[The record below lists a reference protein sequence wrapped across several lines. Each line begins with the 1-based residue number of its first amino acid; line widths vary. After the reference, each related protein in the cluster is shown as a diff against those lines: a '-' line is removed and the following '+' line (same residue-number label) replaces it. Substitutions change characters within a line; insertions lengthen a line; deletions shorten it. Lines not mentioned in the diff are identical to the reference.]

1 MKIGIGIAVLLSIY
15 VAALI
20 MIGIIKLYEFIKD
33 DLED

>member
-1 MKIGIGIAVLLSIY
+1 MKIGIAVLLSIY
-15 VAALI
+15 AAALV